1 MTFHHPSIWFL
12 GLLLLVPVLAWLY
25 VRQRRSAAVPFS
37 STKPLTGIGST
48 WRMRLGWLLP
58 TLRVVAL
65 VLLIV
70 ALARPQ
76 FGRRET
82 TIDSEGI
89 AIQMVVDRSGS
100 MRAMDFEVDGQPV
113 DRLTAVRDVA
123 GRFIAGDDTLSGRTA
138 DLVGLISFAGYADSL
153 TPLTLDHPY
162 LVHALN
168 QTEIVDERSEDGT
181 AIGDAIGLAI
191 EKLQA
196 LASSREQSGAKPIE
210 SEVVIL
216 LTDGENNAGDIDPLQ
231 AAELAQSMG
240 VNIYTIG
247 VGTRGRAPVPVMDP
261 FTGRQTL
268 QWMDINID
276 EETLQKIADATGG
289 RYFRATD
296 TASLEAI
303 YDEINQLETS
313 HVEERQYVDYRE
325 LAVEPVYAGAFSLPP
340 LALLAFLVLATE
352 VVPANTLFR
361 RIP

>member
-1 MTFHHPSIWFL
+1 MTFHSPSIWFL
-12 GLLLLVPVLAWLY
+12 CLLLLVPFVAWRLIS
-25 VRQRRSAAVPFS
+25 RRRSTAVPFS
-37 STKPLTGIGST
+37 STQPLAGIGST
-48 WRMRLGWLLP
+48 WRMRFQWLP
-58 TLRVVAL
+58 AALRVAAI
-65 VLLIV
+65 VLLVV

-82 TIDSEGI
+82 KIDSEGI
-89 AIQMVVDRSGS
+89 AIEMVIDRSGS
-100 MRAMDFEVDGQPV
+100 MQAMDFEVDGQPV

-123 GRFIAGDDTLSGRTA
+123 SRFVAGDEELSGRTA

-162 LVHALN
+162 VVHALQ
-168 QTEIVDERSEDGT
+168 QTEIVSDRSEDGT
-181 AIGDAIGLAI
+181 AIGDAVGLAI

-196 LASSREQSGAKPIE
+196 LEESREQSGSKPIE
-210 SEVVIL
+210 SRVVIL
-216 LTDGENNAGDIDPLQ
+216 LTDGESNAGDIDPMQ
-231 AAELAQSMG
+231 AAELAQSLG
-240 VNIYTIG
+240 VKIYTIG

-268 QWMDINID
+268 QWMDVNID
-276 EETLQKIADATGG
+276 EETLQKIAETTGG

-303 YDEINQLETS
+303 YAEIDKLEKS

-325 LAVEPVYAGAFSLPP
+325 LAVEPVYAGTLYLPP
-340 LALLAFLVLATE
+340 LALLAFLLLATE
-352 VVPANTLFR
+352 QLLANTVFR